1 MLAVLV
7 AGCGGSGGPG
17 ATGSGPSSSPL
28 AKAVAYA
35 RCMRSHSISDFPDPV
50 TSPGGGVAFQFN
62 GGPGSDLYRNNPTF
76 KAAEHA
82 CQRLSPAGRQA
93 PPPSAQKLA
102 EEVKWAQC
110 IRSHGVANFPGPNAQ
125 GAFDSSLF
133 DPTSPEF
140 QTASKAC
147 NSAQPVGAVSAV
159 PGRGPQ

>member
-1 MLAVLV
+1 
-7 AGCGGSGGPG
+7 
-17 ATGSGPSSSPL
+17 
-28 AKAVAYA
+28 
-35 RCMRSHSISDFPDPV
+35 MRSHSISDFPDPV